1 MDTECRVNIY
11 ITTSIRGPARK
22 NGGYGYVIEFIKK
35 DGSPIT
41 RSGVGYE
48 IKATENKLV
57 LMALKAALKRLT
69 KSCSA
74 LVFTKCEY
82 ILSSYKNEWISEW
95 KKNDWTN
102 ARGVKLSN
110 WELWRDISE
119 LSTLHHQISHME
131 ALKVIDIFNS
141 HIVDVLPHKFKSD
154 PEVLALSHAINTV
167 LNKYFQALNKSMV
180 ISGIDNLSEEVLDL
194 RAIELDIPY
203 YTSDMDIETKRR
215 LVKSAIALYKKAGTK
230 ASIRAVVQTVLGNG
244 EVIEW
249 DKFNGVPGSFK
260 IVTSGSSDTEA
271 LQELSKIIKK
281 IKNAGATLI
290 AVERITDIKSTVY
303 IGGLVQS
310 VTIQSVR

>member
-69 KSCSA
+69 KRCSA

-82 ILSSYKNEWISEW
+82 VLSSYKNGWILEWE
-95 KKNDWTN
+95 KNDWTN

-119 LSTLHHQISHME
+119 LSTMHGLSFE
-131 ALKVIDIFNS
+131 S
-141 HIVDVLPHKFKSD
+141 VDVKNPY
-154 PEVLALSHAINTV
+154 EMWIT
-167 LNKYFQALNKSMV
+167 
-180 ISGIDNLSEEVLDL
+180 DN
-194 RAIELDIPY
+194 
-203 YTSDMDIETKRR
+203 
-215 LVKSAIALYKKAGTK
+215 
-230 ASIRAVVQTVLGNG
+230 
-244 EVIEW
+244 
-249 DKFNGVPGSFK
+249 
-260 IVTSGSSDTEA
+260 
-271 LQELSKIIKK
+271 IKK
-281 IKNAGATLI
+281 
-290 AVERITDIKSTVY
+290 VESEK
-303 IGGLVQS
+303 
-310 VTIQSVR
+310 

>member
-35 DGSPIT
+35 DGTPIT

-82 ILSSYKNEWISEW
+82 VLSSYKNEWISEW

-110 WELWRDISE
+110 WELWRDIWE
-119 LSTLHHQISHME
+119 LSTMHELSFE
-131 ALKVIDIFNS
+131 S
-141 HIVDVLPHKFKSD
+141 VDVKNPY
-154 PEVLALSHAINTV
+154 EMWIT
-167 LNKYFQALNKSMV
+167 
-180 ISGIDNLSEEVLDL
+180 DN
-194 RAIELDIPY
+194 
-203 YTSDMDIETKRR
+203 
-215 LVKSAIALYKKAGTK
+215 
-230 ASIRAVVQTVLGNG
+230 
-244 EVIEW
+244 
-249 DKFNGVPGSFK
+249 
-260 IVTSGSSDTEA
+260 
-271 LQELSKIIKK
+271 IKK
-281 IKNAGATLI
+281 
-290 AVERITDIKSTVY
+290 VESEK
-303 IGGLVQS
+303 
-310 VTIQSVR
+310 

>member
-11 ITTSIRGPARK
+11 ITTSIRGPVRK

-69 KSCSA
+69 KRCSA

-82 ILSSYKNEWISEW
+82 VLSSYKNEWISEW

-119 LSTLHHQISHME
+119 LSTLHDIAFASSGTANPYEMWIS
-131 ALKVIDIFNS
+131 D
-141 HIVDVLPHKFKSD
+141 
-154 PEVLALSHAINTV
+154 
-167 LNKYFQALNKSMV
+167 
-180 ISGIDNLSEEVLDL
+180 
-194 RAIELDIPY
+194 
-203 YTSDMDIETKRR
+203 
-215 LVKSAIALYKKAGTK
+215 
-230 ASIRAVVQTVLGNG
+230 SIR
-244 EVIEW
+244 
-249 DKFNGVPGSFK
+249 K
-260 IVTSGSSDTEA
+260 
-271 LQELSKIIKK
+271 
-281 IKNAGATLI
+281 
-290 AVERITDIKSTVY
+290 VEHEN
-303 IGGLVQS
+303 
-310 VTIQSVR
+310 

>member
-69 KSCSA
+69 KMCSA

-82 ILSSYKNEWISEW
+82 VLNSYKNGWIFEWE
-95 KKNDWTN
+95 KNDWTN

-119 LSTLHHQISHME
+119 LSTMHELSFE
-131 ALKVIDIFNS
+131 S
-141 HIVDVLPHKFKSD
+141 VDVKNPY
-154 PEVLALSHAINTV
+154 EMWIT
-167 LNKYFQALNKSMV
+167 
-180 ISGIDNLSEEVLDL
+180 DN
-194 RAIELDIPY
+194 
-203 YTSDMDIETKRR
+203 
-215 LVKSAIALYKKAGTK
+215 
-230 ASIRAVVQTVLGNG
+230 
-244 EVIEW
+244 
-249 DKFNGVPGSFK
+249 
-260 IVTSGSSDTEA
+260 
-271 LQELSKIIKK
+271 IKK
-281 IKNAGATLI
+281 
-290 AVERITDIKSTVY
+290 VESEK
-303 IGGLVQS
+303 
-310 VTIQSVR
+310 